1 MTIND
6 LQDAF
11 DTLEGVNAQGW
22 FIDRNLEHASDTA
35 LANELHE
42 RGFRIIAP
50 PPEW

>member
-11 DTLEGVNAQGW
+11 DCLSGINAQTW
-22 FIDRNLEHASDTA
+22 FIDRNLAYASDTA

-50 PPEW
+50 AAEW